1 MTPFLALFKKELR
14 SFFNSPIAYIIIV
27 AYLLITGFFF
37 FRTFF
42 VLGEASMRGMFDIT
56 PLVYVFF
63 GPAVSM
69 RLISEE
75 KRSGSIE
82 MLVTL
87 PVSDLQ
93 VLLAKYLAAVTV
105 LSLAT
110 LLTLAYPLS
119 MALSGIKG
127 FATGPMIGG
136 YAGLIFLG
144 GTYAAMGLMASTFSK
159 NQVVAFIIALFIS
172 LVLFLIGLQGVVMFL
187 PASLAGLLQYLSTG
201 YHFENISRGV
211 IDSRDVLYYLSLIVA
226 AFLISRS
233 AMEKR
238 TWA

>member
-14 SFFNSPIAYIIIV
+14 SFFNSPIAYIIII

-42 VLGEASMRGMFDIT
+42 VMGEASMRGMFDIT

-93 VLLAKYLAAVTV
+93 ILLAKYLAAVSV
-105 LSLAT
+105 LTLAT
-110 LLTLAYPLS
+110 LLTLAYPFS
-119 MALSGIKG
+119 MALFGIKG
-127 FATGPMIGG
+127 FAIGPMIGG

-144 GTYAAMGLMASTFSK
+144 GTYAAMGLMASTFSN
-159 NQVVAFIIALFIS
+159 NQVVAFIIALFVS

-187 PASLAGLLQYLSTG
+187 PSSLAGMLQYLSTG

-211 IDSRDVLYYLSLIVA
+211 IDSRDVLYYLSLIIA
-226 AFLISRS
+226 AFLVSRS